1 MQQNRTGSGTKC
13 VRRRNDSWLLASL
26 DSSKMNV
33 LVLKRRSRLK
43 EQIADVRQ
51 RQLKDKESS
60 KKQSNYVSC
69 SSVRPS
75 LKSES
80 VRSVMPT
87 A

>member
-1 MQQNRTGSGTKC
+1 LKRSSYFRNSSSWKMSAQEVRLSLQQNRTGSGTKC

-51 RQLKDKESS
+51 RQL
-60 KKQSNYVSC
+60 
-69 SSVRPS
+69 
-75 LKSES
+75 
-80 VRSVMPT
+80 
-87 A
+87 